1 MGSSERLT
9 SPNATSVLFS
19 NAVVTAFHAGARFR
33 HQPHPSDAIQRTK
46 RFFFTPDAISHVT
59 LTSLPSLEWPRGG
72 STGRAISSSA
82 GGRCSEGPCERGAGA
97 SEEGVERGA
106 CGGIRSA
113 AGRCAVSLPL
123 RDTTTL
129 RHHPYASA
137 ALRPLPAPLSQ
148 PLQAGGTPRW
158 CMVRWAVQR
167 SAHDGAAVGAVA
179 ERRVVFANGLGPRR
193 AGKRE
198 GENGAK
204 HVMPAR
210 GGRAV
215 SRKQCCKAGQAA
227 IL

>member
-129 RHHPYASA
+129 RHHPYARA
-137 ALRPLPAPLSQ
+137 ALHRLPAPLSQ
-148 PLQAGGTPRW
+148 PLCKQVDLGSDPPLPPSLGRGHEEHLPRVKRLATAGNRTR
-158 CMVRWAVQR
+158 
-167 SAHDGAAVGAVA
+167 VA
-179 ERRVVFANGLGPRR
+179 RVAGEHHTTRPQLLG
-193 AGKRE
+193 
-198 GENGAK
+198 
-204 HVMPAR
+204 
-210 GGRAV
+210 
-215 SRKQCCKAGQAA
+215 SDCQCR
-227 IL
+227 IMSP